1 VTVQK
6 RIATLLLNNTQ
17 APLSRIIRCS
27 VAVFSLCFAFSSV
40 ASTIELDVT
49 GTVTASGFASVPV
62 GTPLTA
68 FLYYDPAAPPLGAG
82 AYPQP
87 QAEIFEFGGGSA
99 LTAPAATGQIVEIIN
114 NSVPGFQGV
123 PIGYDAIYWI
133 ETSPTVTGPL
143 ASDPNLLIGGTTSLE
158 LLFAAPHSDGVL
170 TSGTLPNTFPS
181 LAQWTIASF
190 DFIPVFGGS
199 CASGTCASFS
209 GTVDSVVQVTPEPA
223 TGLSAPL
230 ALTAVLL
237 GYKRIRAKRK
247 TKNTIV

>member
-1 VTVQK
+1 MLQ
-6 RIATLLLNNTQ
+6 LNNTQ
-17 APLSRIIRCS
+17 TPLSSIIRCS

-68 FLYYDPAAPPLGAG
+68 FLYYDPAAPSLGAG

-87 QAEIFEFGGGSA
+87 QAEIFELGGGSG
-99 LTAPAATGQIVEIIN
+99 LTAPAPIGQIVDIIN
-114 NSVPGFQGV
+114 NSVPGFQGIPV
-123 PIGYDAIYWI
+123 GYDAIYWI

-143 ASDPNLLIGGTTSLE
+143 ASDPNLLIGGITSLE

-170 TSGTLPNTFPS
+170 TSSTLPSNFPS
-181 LAQWTIASF
+181 LPQWTIASF
-190 DFIPVFGGS
+190 DFIPIFGGS

-223 TGLSAPL
+223 TGLL
-230 ALTAVLL
+230 ASVALAAVLL
-237 GYKRIRAKRK
+237 GYRRIRAGTKRK
-247 TKNTIV
+247 TKTAIV